1 MSFVDNGF
9 WAGSGERDQSRIERF
24 QAQMIQSNELLY
36 QMLLDFQMT
45 KRARTNALAAMKS
58 VAQKLRSRTRPELPR
73 EPGRATPI
81 ALAKDDSWY
90 NWQKQRGLTGTERV
104 RKN

>member
-1 MSFVDNGF
+1 
-9 WAGSGERDQSRIERF
+9 
-24 QAQMIQSNELLY
+24 
-36 QMLLDFQMT
+36 MLLDFQMT
-45 KRARTNALAAMKS
+45 KRARTSALAAMKS
-58 VAQKLRSRTRPELPR
+58 VAQKLRSPPDLPR

-104 RKN
+104 RKTD